1 MTDLP
6 GTRAKP
12 GRRPGR
18 SGARDKIL
26 AMARTRFAN
35 TGFDATSVRSI
46 ASDAGVDAALVHHY
60 FGTKR
65 ELFLAAVALPTD
77 PETVLRPVLAAST
90 DTLGE
95 TLLRAI
101 MSVWDS
107 DSGDAVVAAFRSMLA
122 GGGERLIEGF
132 IMQVVLEGVAPRIDH
147 PAGSA
152 PVRINLVASQL
163 SGLLLTRYIL
173 KLEPIASM
181 PFEDVI
187 ASIGPTLQRYLV
199 DDLP

>member
-1 MTDLP
+1 MTDRP
-6 GTRAKP
+6 GARAKP

-26 AMARTRFAN
+26 ATARTRFAD

-77 PETVLRPVLAAST
+77 PDTVLRPVLAAST
-90 DTLGE
+90 EELGE

-107 DSGDAVVAAFRSMLA
+107 ESGDAVVAAFRSMLV
-122 GGGERLIEGF
+122 GGGEKLIEGF
-132 IMQVVLEGVAPRIDH
+132 IMQVVLEGVAPRIDN

-181 PFEDVI
+181 PLEDVI

-199 DDLP
+199 LDLP